1 MNRFTHNK
9 PLDPLFEKKIFQY
22 VWNSVKLGRIQKRL
36 LVIISSST
44 TATVP
49 LNRCHD
55 DAVVESGDR
64 FSPTR
69 CRADLRSAVVF
80 LLLPLFL
87 PSFSFPWMIFHE
99 PTCCWSFFLFTKWFL
114 PRLFCRRI
122 ERGTLLTRHRV
133 DLRLCVLFLFF
144 FNVSSSDL
152 SSSPGAVVGAPLT
165 AGLYRVLPSFFS
177 PFTVHSGRSWKETS
191 LLRRWVHHLVDKG
204 TLASWLD
211 VDLPYSVLP
220 LPCFTVFYRV
230 FRSRSVTYSDTR
242 KPFEEIFLG
251 NGSSLRF

>member
-9 PLDPLFEKKIFQY
+9 LLDPLFEKKIFQY

-144 FNVSSSDL
+144 LMFPRPICLRRPVRSSAHHWQ
-152 SSSPGAVVGAPLT
+152 PVFT
-165 AGLYRVLPSFFS
+165 EFYRVFFS

-220 LPCFTVFYRV
+220 LPCFTEFYRV

>member
-9 PLDPLFEKKIFQY
+9 LLDPLFEKKIFQY

-144 FNVSSSDL
+144 LMF
-152 SSSPGAVVGAPLT
+152 PRPIC
-165 AGLYRVLPSFFS
+165 
-177 PFTVHSGRSWKETS
+177 
-191 LLRRWVHHLVDKG
+191 LRRPVRSSAHHWQPV
-204 TLASWLD
+204 
-211 VDLPYSVLP
+211 
-220 LPCFTVFYRV
+220 FTEFYRV
-230 FRSRSVTYSDTR
+230 FFRLLRSTAGGLERKRRSWGGG
-242 KPFEEIFLG
+242 FII
-251 NGSSLRF
+251 SSIKER